1 MNQLDLFY
9 RAFVEYRKLT
19 VNDGECVKQRNI
31 ISHSNPDSDK
41 LESTKFV
48 CIINEDWV
56 NEIEQGLVYVE
67 KAINEQRQF
76 IRNDGEVVPIE
87 KVKHVD
93 KHSVEHLAK
102 HSDYISRIP
111 EDGSDIIPEK
121 LYMLERDSDFAVYEN
136 RFLYMLLRY
145 LEDFIDMRISRIN
158 ELGNTYR
165 ASTQMKKEISL
176 GKRTISFETTLS
188 EERRN
193 DPYSF
198 LDDEAKNLIAR
209 IEGIEHWVGS
219 LMDTPL
225 MEQVAKVPMVRP
237 PITKTNVLRMNNNF
251 KRAVALYEYVASYE
265 GDGYTVE
272 EKTKI
277 YNPFNDAM
285 GDEFS
290 EIVLL
295 SSFLTYMYGN
305 DLKEELKL
313 AYEAEEERR
322 RQQKQ
327 DKLQAQIAALKK
339 RIAESGESPEE
350 YMLMLERRNKSLESD
365 SIELREKIEENRKLA
380 EDMNRLDSQLGVAED
395 KISELL
401 VSISD
406 KNSEIETL
414 NRKYQADMAAKNAE
428 FEERKTELERD
439 YSQKAEQNQADAAK
453 KRAELEEEFKRK
465 SEETR
470 LEADAKVQGIQEDA
484 ERRIQGYKDDTER
497 LSQENTLIKAQ
508 LNGLRAK
515 NGLTGD
521 IGDLTSKER
530 FEELEDQLHAFVGL
544 FEDEWKK
551 TRKKIRK
558 DILWTIENTGKK
570 DNNVSGKE
578 DKQ

>member
-19 VNDGECVKQRNI
+19 ANDGDCVKQRNI
-31 ISHSNPDSDK
+31 ISHANSDSDK
-41 LESTKFV
+41 LESVKFV
-48 CIINEDWV
+48 CTINEDWV

-145 LEDFIDMRISRIN
+145 LADFIDMRISRIN

-165 ASTQMKKEISL
+165 ATTQMKKEISL
-176 GKRTISFETTLS
+176 GKRNIRFETTLI

-198 LDDEAKNLIAR
+198 LNDEAKSLIGR
-209 IEGIEHWVGS
+209 IEGIEHWVNA

-251 KRAVALYEYVASYE
+251 KRAVALYEYVSSYE
-265 GDGYTVE
+265 GDGYTIH
-272 EKTKI
+272 EKKKI
-277 YNPFNDAM
+277 YNPFSDAM

-313 AYEAEEERR
+313 SYEAEEEKL

-365 SIELREKIEENRKLA
+365 SIELRERIEENRRLT
-380 EDMNRLDSQLGVAED
+380 EDMRRLDSQLGAAEN

-401 VSISD
+401 ISVSE
-406 KNSEIETL
+406 KNSQIDTL
-414 NRKYQADMAAKNAE
+414 NREHRANVAAITAE
-428 FEERKTELERD
+428 VDKRKSELESEYTQRAQQD
-439 YSQKAEQNQADAAK
+439 QADAT
-453 KRAELEEEFKRK
+453 KRRDQLEEEFKLK
-465 SEETR
+465 VENTR
-470 LEADAKVQGIQEDA
+470 AEADVKIQEIREDA
-484 ERRIQGYKDDTER
+484 ERRVGEFKEEAER
-497 LSQENTLIKAQ
+497 LLEENTLTKAQ

-515 NGLTGD
+515 YGLTGD

-570 DNNVSGKE
+570 DGNVSGKE